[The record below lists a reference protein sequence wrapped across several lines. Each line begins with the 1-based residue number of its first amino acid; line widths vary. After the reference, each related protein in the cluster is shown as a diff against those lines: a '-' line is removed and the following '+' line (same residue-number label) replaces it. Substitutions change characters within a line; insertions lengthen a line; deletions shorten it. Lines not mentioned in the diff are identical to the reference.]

1 VVSSSLTI
9 FVNAMRK
16 TRLSLYY
23 LVTYLTLTGLGLM
36 FAPSAVLTLLMATHT
51 YDDAMPRF
59 VGILMLAIAMIVS
72 QIIRFKVEQLYP
84 ITVPVRLVI
93 WVYVLWLYFRSG
105 DTFFAM
111 VLAVVGLG
119 IVLTGVT
126 YLIERSTKQA

>member
-1 VVSSSLTI
+1 
-9 FVNAMRK
+9 MRK

-36 FAPSAVLTLLMATHT
+36 FAPGAVLTLLMATHT

-84 ITVPVRLVI
+84 ITVLVRLVI
-93 WVYVLWLYFRSG
+93 WVYVLWLYFHSG
-105 DTFFAM
+105 DTFFVA
-111 VLAVVGLG
+111 VLGVVGLG
-119 IVLTGVT
+119 IVLTAVT
-126 YLIERSTKQA
+126 YLLERPAK

>member
-1 VVSSSLTI
+1 
-9 FVNAMRK
+9 MRK

-36 FAPSAVLTLLMATHT
+36 FAPGAVLTLLMASRT

-72 QIIRFKVEQLYP
+72 QIIRFNVEQLYP
-84 ITVPVRLVI
+84 ITVLVRLVI
-93 WVYVLWLYFRSG
+93 WVYVLWLYFHSG
-105 DTFFAM
+105 ETFFVA
-111 VLAVVGLG
+111 VLGVVGLG

-126 YLIERSTKQA
+126 YLLERPAK